1 MKTENNQPS
10 FDVPIFR
17 QNDTKKLVNAS
28 IAPKV
33 PTEKLG
39 DALSRYMNEMS
50 IDRKKLTELTGI
62 SDSAIYFYL
71 KNRHEIS
78 ADYLTAICIA
88 LRLHPFRSKY
98 LFSLTKHHLRFN
110 SFRDMICLNY
120 ILACAFNEDYH
131 LRNCNRELKRLLL
144 NPLTSLFN
152 PDSE

>member
-28 IAPKV
+28 IAQKV

-39 DALSRYMNEMS
+39 DALARYMNEMS

-71 KNRHEIS
+71 NNRHEIS

-88 LRLHPFRSKY
+88 LRLHPLRSKY
-98 LFSLTKHHLRFN
+98 LFSLTRHRLRFN
-110 SFRDMICLNY
+110 SFRDLICLNY
-120 ILACAFNEDYH
+120 LFACAFNKDYN
-131 LRNCNRELKRLLL
+131 LSNCNQQLKQLRMK
-144 NPLTSLFN
+144 PLTSLCV
-152 PDSE
+152 SE

>member
-1 MKTENNQPS
+1 MNPENTEPL
-10 FDVPIFR
+10 FDVPIFYP
-17 QNDTKKLVNAS
+17 NDTQKLVDAS
-28 IAPKV
+28 LVQKV

-39 DALSRYMNEMS
+39 DALARYMDEMS

-71 KNRHEIS
+71 NNRHEIS

-131 LRNCNRELKRLLL
+131 LSNCNQELKRLHMK
-144 NPLTSLFN
+144 PLTSL
-152 PDSE
+152 